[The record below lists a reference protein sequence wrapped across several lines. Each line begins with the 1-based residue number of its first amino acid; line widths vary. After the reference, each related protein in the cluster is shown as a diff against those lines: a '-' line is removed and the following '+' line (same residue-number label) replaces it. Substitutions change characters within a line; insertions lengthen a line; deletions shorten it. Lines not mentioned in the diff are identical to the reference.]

1 MLRIEP
7 HSGVPIYLQL
17 KERIR
22 HEVTTGRLAP
32 GTRLP
37 TVRELA
43 VELAINANTV
53 SRVYS
58 ELTKEGYLESRQ
70 GSGTYVRE
78 VGSGLREARRDRL
91 HELLTEIVGEALN
104 LGYTRGQLVT
114 ALNQVIDE
122 AVRAGP
128 DPPADH
134 DRPDI
139 PYPAPIAEPPPVSVR
154 PQNKEGKP

>member
-1 MLRIEP
+1 M
-7 HSGVPIYLQL
+7 PIYLQL

-43 VELAINANTV
+43 IELMINANTV

-70 GSGTYVRE
+70 GSGTYVRK
-78 VGSGLREARRDRL
+78 VDSGLREARRDRL
-91 HELLTEIVGEALN
+91 HELLKEIVGEALN
-104 LGYTRGQLVT
+104 LGYSRERLVA
-114 ALNQVIDE
+114 ALNQEIDE
-122 AVRAGP
+122 AARAGP
-128 DPPADH
+128 GALEGQGRPSDPH
-134 DRPDI
+134 RPVD
-139 PYPAPIAEPPPVSVR
+139 
-154 PQNKEGKP
+154 KEGKP